1 MSLLTASGA
10 PAWHPAS
17 AALRSRAAAAAA
29 HCAAAGVSIERLAM
43 AFALEQRAIPT
54 TLFSTSK
61 AAKLRAN
68 LDLATGAAPL
78 TAAERA
84 VLDELRPR
92 FFSGDGYDAVRSWE
106 GVETAKVWAKVGK
119 ALLAQWY
126 ARGGS
131 GRGEGDGR
139 ADGGAAD
146 DAAAALSA
154 AAAAAKM

>member
-1 MSLLTASGA
+1 
-10 PAWHPAS
+10 
-17 AALRSRAAAAAA
+17 
-29 HCAAAGVSIERLAM
+29 M

-61 AAKLRAN
+61 VAKLRAN
-68 LDLATGAAPL
+68 VDLATGAAPL

-92 FFSGDGYDAVRSWE
+92 FFAGDGYDAVRSWE

-119 ALLAQWY
+119 ALLAHWY

-131 GRGEGDGR
+131 GRAE
-139 ADGGAAD
+139 ATAEAAAAQPDGGAAD
-146 DAAAALSA
+146 AAADALSA